1 MGGFLVLSTPNCAS
15 ARSVLRI
22 LRGGNPNIYPVYQR
36 QPSTD
41 RHNHEYVPWEVKELL
56 KLSGY
61 NPGVFKTLD
70 VYEDQ
75 QFGRLWKV
83 LIKALLKIGSV
94 FTFDLIKAKDRGD
107 TIFAVGQK
115 ISGMQERYPWFL
127 YAQAE
132 KSAC

>member
-1 MGGFLVLSTPNCAS
+1 
-15 ARSVLRI
+15 
-22 LRGGNPNIYPVYQR
+22 
-36 QPSTD
+36 
-41 RHNHEYVPWEVKELL
+41 
-56 KLSGY
+56 
-61 NPGVFKTLD
+61 VFKTLD